1 MRLPEPR
8 ASRAILIGTS
18 VYDIEELCPLLAVRN
33 NLDVLRD
40 ILTADR
46 TGGFLPGRCTIIQ
59 DATDPREVCR
69 SLREAATDTPDTLLV
84 YFTGHG
90 ILNSDLTEL
99 HLALT
104 GTDQNDLRWTS
115 IPFQAIREILDNAD
129 CRNKILVLDCCHSGW
144 ALDEMMGPGPNA
156 RVDLDIRGVHVLAS
170 ASRDEASIAPPG
182 ERYTAF
188 TGELIRLLRDG
199 VPAAA
204 DPLPLTALY
213 TPLTQA
219 LKERGYPRP
228 KQQGSDHYGE
238 LGLVRNRASTTT
250 PMNAPHAPAHDE
262 APQKKEIRFTANRQ
276 FARRRFWALLLP
288 TEALLITLVLAT
300 LPTGDE
306 SLFAESPR
314 GAELAAGIAG
324 ALFLIW
330 WTSTL
335 YPTGYCLVVRSDGID
350 LRCTPSRH
358 FYYPWHA
365 VARIWIRPRT
375 RRLRR
380 HPRYEVM
387 VRLKPGVLVSEA
399 AFATAGPHNDR
410 TAGALRF
417 ADLRRI
423 EARPEEV
430 DLALSQCADLAW
442 TPCPE
447 LASSPRRQAPTSV
460 TFTSRRINLAAIA
473 LVCGAS
479 ALNQLARGLLL
490 TEAWTHLT
498 GLTICA
504 AELVACSFAV
514 MRVRHPARLTING
527 AGIEF
532 TCGETALAYAWSEI
546 SRIGVVPWPPGSG
559 RNGVLAIRPATQ
571 AENPIDRT
579 NPLLPRLT
587 AGTVTIC
594 PLYEI
599 TAHTNAVEEALAN
612 FGSDEQVAFDASTW
626 MRTSLGEDGNVFRG
640 RLPRIWASA
649 AFVLVALPTLAMGSP
664 YTSIPWVV
672 VLRSTIFLPLLFIGG
687 PLYVFKGADQVL
699 FRVTATGFDLQF
711 LQHRVHVPWRDIERI
726 GLVVRHEPLDESV
739 MVWLRPGA
747 TIPKPRWSCLTRKH
761 GGLRVL
767 SLQQCRVDADAADI
781 DQAIARYA
789 GRKYSRIM
797 YIRDDEPGTRPD
809 AEPDLL

>member
-8 ASRAILIGTS
+8 GSRAILIGTS
-18 VYDIEELCPLLAVRN
+18 EYDSEDLCPLLAVRN

-40 ILTADR
+40 ILTAEQ

-69 SLREAATDTPDTLLV
+69 SLREAAAGAPDTLLV
-84 YFTGHG
+84 YFAGHG
-90 ILNSDLTEL
+90 ILSSDLTEL

-115 IPFQAIREILDNAD
+115 IPFQAVREILDNAE
-129 CRNKILVLDCCHSGW
+129 CRNKILILDCCHSGW
-144 ALDEMMGPGPNA
+144 ALDELMGPGEDA
-156 RVDLDIRGVHVLAS
+156 GIDLDIHGVHVLAS
-170 ASRDEASIAPPG
+170 ASRDEASVAPPG

-199 VPAAA
+199 LPAAG

-238 LGLVRNRASTTT
+238 LGLVRNRASTTAPT
-250 PMNAPHAPAHDE
+250 SAPHGPALDE
-262 APQKKEIRFTANRQ
+262 ARHRKEIRFTANRQ
-276 FARRRFWALLLP
+276 FASRRSWALLLT
-288 TEALLITLVLAT
+288 TEALLITLVLIT
-300 LPTGDE
+300 LPRGNQSVFD
-306 SLFAESPR
+306 ESPR
-314 GAELAAGIAG
+314 GAELAAGTAG
-324 ALFLIW
+324 ATFLIW
-330 WTSTL
+330 WATAL
-335 YPTGYCLVVRSDGID
+335 YPAGYCLAVRSDGID
-350 LRCTPSRH
+350 LRCNPSRH

-365 VARIWIRPRT
+365 VARVWILPRR

-380 HPRYEVM
+380 RLRYEVM

-399 AFATAGPHNDR
+399 TFATAGPRNDR
-410 TAGALRF
+410 RAKALRF

-423 EARPEEV
+423 AVRPEEV

-447 LASSPRRQAPTSV
+447 LGPLPPRQIPTCA
-460 TFTSRRINLAAIA
+460 TFTSRRVTLAAIA
-473 LVCGAS
+473 LLCGAS
-479 ALNQLARGLLL
+479 ALNQLTRGVLL
-490 TEAWTHLT
+490 TETATHLT

-504 AELVACSFAV
+504 ALLVVCTFAV

-532 TCGETALAYAWSEI
+532 TCGETALAYAWSEV

-559 RNGVLAIRPATQ
+559 RNGVLAIRPAAQ
-571 AENPIDRT
+571 AEEPIDRT
-579 NPLLPRLT
+579 NRLLPRLT

-594 PLYEI
+594 PLYEVTTH
-599 TAHTNAVEEALAN
+599 TAAVEEALVN
-612 FGSDEQVAFDASTW
+612 FASDEQLASNPSTW
-626 MRTSLGEDGNVFRG
+626 MRTSLGEDGQLFRG
-640 RLPRIWASA
+640 RLPRVWVNA
-649 AFVLVALPTLAMGSP
+649 AFALVALPTLAMGSTYNP
-664 YTSIPWVV
+664 VTWVV
-672 VLRSTIFLPLLFIGG
+672 LLRNMIFLPLLFIGA
-687 PLYVFKGADQVL
+687 PLYVFRGANHVL
-699 FRVTATGFDLQF
+699 FRVTTSGFDLQF
-711 LQHRVHVPWRDIERI
+711 LQHRVHVPWRDVERI
-726 GLVVRHEPLDESV
+726 GLVVRHEPLDESI
-739 MVWLRPGA
+739 MVWLRPGVK
-747 TIPKPRWSCLTRKH
+747 IPKPRWSCLTRKH

-767 SLQQCRVDADAADI
+767 SLQKCRIDTDIADI

-789 GRKYSRIM
+789 GRKHSHIM
-797 YIRDDEPGTRPD
+797 YIHDDESGTSPD
-809 AEPDLL
+809 AEPNLL

>member
-8 ASRAILIGTS
+8 GSRAILIGTS
-18 VYDIEELCPLLAVRN
+18 EYDSEDLRPLLAVRN

-40 ILTADR
+40 ILTAEH

-69 SLREAATDTPDTLLV
+69 SLREAAAGAPDTLLV
-84 YFTGHG
+84 YFAGHG
-90 ILNSDLTEL
+90 ILSSDLTEL

-115 IPFQAIREILDNAD
+115 IPFQAVREILDNAD
-129 CRNKILVLDCCHSGW
+129 CRNKILILDCCHSGW
-144 ALDEMMGPGPNA
+144 ALDELMGPGPDA
-156 RVDLDIRGVHVLAS
+156 GIDLDIHGVHVLAS

-199 VPAAA
+199 LPAAA

-238 LGLVRNRASTTT
+238 LGLVRNRACTT
-250 PMNAPHAPAHDE
+250 PATNAPPTPALDE
-262 APQKKEIRFTANRQ
+262 APHRREVRFTANHQ
-276 FARRRFWALLLP
+276 FASRRSWALLLT
-288 TEALLITLVLAT
+288 TEALLITLVLVT
-300 LPTGDE
+300 LPRGNQSFFD
-306 SLFAESPR
+306 ESPR

-324 ALFLIW
+324 TLFLIW
-330 WTSTL
+330 WASAL
-335 YPTGYCLVVRSDGID
+335 YPTGYSLAVRPDGID
-350 LRCTPSRH
+350 LRCNPSRH

-365 VARIWIRPRT
+365 VARVWIRPCR

-380 HPRYEVM
+380 RHRYEVM

-410 TAGALRF
+410 HAGALRF

-447 LASSPRRQAPTSV
+447 LGPLPRRQALTFV
-460 TFTSRRINLAAIA
+460 TFTSRRIILALVA
-473 LVCGAS
+473 LVCAES
-479 ALNQLARGLLL
+479 ALNQLIRGLVLS
-490 TEAWTHLT
+490 EAWTHLT
-498 GLTICA
+498 GLALCA
-504 AELVACSFAV
+504 AELAACVFAV
-514 MRVRHPARLTING
+514 MRVRHPARLTISG

-532 TCGETALAYAWSEI
+532 TCGETTLAYAWSEI
-546 SRIGVVPWPPGSG
+546 DRIGVVPWPPSSDK
-559 RNGVLAIRPATQ
+559 NGVLALRPATQ
-571 AENPIDRT
+571 AGDAVDRT
-579 NPLLPRLT
+579 NRLLPRLA

-594 PLYEI
+594 PLYEV
-599 TAHTNAVEEALAN
+599 TARTYAVQEALAN
-612 FGSDEQVAFDASTW
+612 FANEEQLAFDANTW
-626 MRTSLGEDGNVFRG
+626 MRTSPGDDGQLFRG
-640 RLPRIWASA
+640 RLPRVWVST
-649 AFVLVALPTLAMGSP
+649 AFVLVALPTLAMGGTYDP
-664 YTSIPWVV
+664 VTWVV
-672 VLRSTIFLPLLFIGG
+672 LLRNMIFLPLLFIGT

-699 FRVTATGFDLQF
+699 LRITAAGFDLQF
-711 LQHRVHVPWRDIERI
+711 LRHRVHIPWRDVERI
-726 GLVVRHEPLDESV
+726 GLVVRHEPLDESI
-739 MVWLRPGA
+739 MIWLRPGA
-747 TIPKPRWSCLTRKH
+747 KIPKPRWSCLTRKH

-767 SLQQCRVDADAADI
+767 SLQKCRVDADSEDI

-789 GRKYSRIM
+789 GRKHSRIM
-797 YIRDDEPGTRPD
+797 YIHDDESGTSPD
-809 AEPDLL
+809 TEPNLL